1 MTSVRKRGEQIRRFI
16 LANVE
21 SHPDSITNHTAKK
34 FGVSRQAV
42 NKHLARLVDEKA
54 LSREGTTRN
63 RRYAL
68 VPLIE
73 WSASY
78 KLPETREE
86 HTVWRDHIQPRLSP
100 LPDNAMGIW
109 SHGFTEMFN
118 NAIDHSNGKMVSV
131 KIKRTAVSTSMLLV
145 DDGIGIFKKIM
156 LEFGLDDERHAVLEL
171 SKGKLTTDPKK
182 HTGEGIFFTSRMFDN
197 FAILSGDT
205 YFSHE
210 FGEREDWLMETE
222 THKPATAVHMK
233 LNNHTSRT
241 VEKVYSKFAASDD
254 DFSFSRTVVPVRMA
268 KFGDEFLV
276 SRSQAKRMLARV
288 HRFSVVVFDF
298 RGVREIGQAFADE
311 VFRVFANNHPEI
323 QLEWIY
329 ANSAVKR
336 MILRAIS
343 LKDDAMGQ
351 QKLFDD

>member
-131 KIKRTAVSTSMLLV
+131 KIKRTAVSTSTGSGSLRR
-145 DDGIGIFKKIM
+145 DNRSQTGR
-156 LEFGLDDERHAVLEL
+156 GLWPFR
-171 SKGKLTTDPKK
+171 
-182 HTGEGIFFTSRMFDN
+182 
-197 FAILSGDT
+197 
-205 YFSHE
+205 
-210 FGEREDWLMETE
+210 
-222 THKPATAVHMK
+222 
-233 LNNHTSRT
+233 
-241 VEKVYSKFAASDD
+241 
-254 DFSFSRTVVPVRMA
+254 SFSRRVRRPVVRRANDRQDRIAFPWHR
-268 KFGDEFLV
+268 
-276 SRSQAKRMLARV
+276 LASDR
-288 HRFSVVVFDF
+288 
-298 RGVREIGQAFADE
+298 
-311 VFRVFANNHPEI
+311 P
-323 QLEWIY
+323 
-329 ANSAVKR
+329 
-336 MILRAIS
+336 
-343 LKDDAMGQ
+343 
-351 QKLFDD
+351 